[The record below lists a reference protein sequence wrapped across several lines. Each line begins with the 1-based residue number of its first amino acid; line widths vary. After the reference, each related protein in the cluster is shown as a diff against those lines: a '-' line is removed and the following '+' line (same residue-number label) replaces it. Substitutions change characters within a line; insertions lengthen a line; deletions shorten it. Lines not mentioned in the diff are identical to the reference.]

1 MLIYTF
7 IFHLSFLKPFFA
19 KKLLDI
25 PGLQSYTNPRFWPK
39 DSSSLVGSIHVQ
51 LEPSAASRDPT
62 NLQHGSVRVMY
73 VQMERVVERVKE
85 VLKEGIE
92 GLEEVVVQVEEGKV
106 GGLMR
111 CE

>member
-1 MLIYTF
+1 M
-7 IFHLSFLKPFFA
+7 
-19 KKLLDI
+19 
-25 PGLQSYTNPRFWPK
+25 
-39 DSSSLVGSIHVQ
+39 Q

-62 NLQHGSVRVMY
+62 NLQHSSVRVMY

-106 GGLMR
+106 GGSMR